1 MEFDD
6 RISDVSKTIFN
17 FCRSRT
23 ASTADAEDLS
33 QEILLE
39 LCRSVHDLRNEAAF
53 YGFMWSVANNVCK
66 QWLRKRK
73 QEPVAAALDESLA
86 DPAFDVMPEEDET
99 VSLLRRE
106 LGLLNREHR
115 RAVVLYYMENRS
127 CSEIS
132 RLLGISESMVKYL
145 LFKSRK
151 KLREGMSM
159 ERTYGEK
166 SYHPKSLKLMF
177 WFWQKADCRYYQA
190 ADSKIAQNI
199 LFACCNDK
207 LKAEQISLEIGVALP
222 YMEDALEK
230 LLDVGLLVKDGP
242 RYLTDIVLIT
252 DALKRELRAKT
263 SSGADRI
270 ADVVAAAIAENEDR
284 VRDVGFSGC
293 DMGVN
298 SFAWQMSSA
307 VLYKAVVDELEGRVR
322 FNPPKDK
329 FGTKCVIWGVE
340 NEAADAFGNTFSVG
354 ISNAETALG
363 DRIRFVDFPING
375 EMAHRAVYECN
386 GADRLL
392 CQIAR
397 GEPIRS
403 ENDREIIAE
412 LIRRGIVRA
421 DGDGF
426 AVNTPVFTAA
436 QFEEFEQILDGAV
449 KAVTDE
455 AEDMMKTIET
465 ILLNHTPKHLKH
477 VCQSLAYLR
486 LLDDVISGSVEKLF
500 DRKLLLPYQ
509 GTDLLPTTVLVLNQ

>member
-1 MEFDD
+1 MELDD
-6 RISDVSKTIFN
+6 RIPDASKTIFN
-17 FCRSRT
+17 FCKAKT

-53 YGFMWSVANNVCK
+53 YGFMWSVANNVYK

-73 QEPVAAALDESLA
+73 REPAAAALDESLA
-86 DPAFDVMPEEDET
+86 DPAFDVMPEEDEN
-99 VSLLRRE
+99 VALLRRE
-106 LGLLNREHR
+106 LGLLNREYR
-115 RAVVLYYMENRS
+115 RAVILYYMENRS

-177 WFWQKADCRYYQA
+177 WFWQAADCRYYHA

-199 LFACCNDK
+199 LFACCNDE

-222 YMEDALEK
+222 YMEDDLEK
-230 LLDVGLLVKDGP
+230 LLDVGLLIKEGS
-242 RYLTDIVLIT
+242 RYLTNIVLIT
-252 DALKRELRAKT
+252 DELRQELRAKT
-263 SSGADRI
+263 SDGADRI
-270 ADVVAAAIAENEDR
+270 ADIIAAAITENEDR
-284 VRDVGFSGC
+284 LRGIGFSGC
-293 DMGVN
+293 KMGAN

-307 VLYKAVVDELEGRVR
+307 ILYKAVVDELEERIR
-322 FNPPKDK
+322 FEHPKNQ
-329 FGTKCVIWGVE
+329 FGTECVVWGVE
-340 NEAADAFGNTFSVG
+340 NEAADAFSVG
-354 ISNAETALG
+354 ISNAKTARG

-375 EMAHRAVYECN
+375 EMAHHVVYEIS

-392 CQIAR
+392 CRIAR
-397 GEPIRS
+397 GESTFS

-412 LIRRGIVRA
+412 LIRRGIVKA

-426 AVNTPVFTAA
+426 AVNAPVFTAA
-436 QFEEFEQILDGAV
+436 QFGAFDLILDDAV
-449 KAVTDE
+449 KAVADE
-455 AEDMMKTIET
+455 TEDMMETIET
-465 ILLNHTPKHLKH
+465 ILQNHTPKHLEH
-477 VCQSLAYLR
+477 VCKPLAYLR
-486 LLDDVISGSVEKLF
+486 LLDDVISCSAAKLF